1 MSKIPDVTIVAWG
14 IDLGTTNST
23 LCRTT
28 LPTGT
33 KSPTEPE
40 VLSLRQSTSAG
51 EFTGTLLPSIVAPYQ
66 GREGIGEAAQ
76 GNVVITRSDLFS
88 GRSATITGVDLDIVI
103 REIAGP
109 YCGNCRAAT

>member
-28 LPTGT
+28 LPTTGT

-66 GREGIGEAAQ
+66 GRERIGEAAQ
-76 GNVVITRSDLFS
+76 GTVVITVPASFQAVQLR
-88 GRSATITGVDLDIVI
+88 
-103 REIAGP
+103 
-109 YCGNCRAAT
+109 